1 MYGPDNTG
9 RLWVTA
15 IADIIFLS
23 ATSPPRGIMF
33 DDVMAAAKNLS
44 DMTLAHEIAVN
55 ENFQL
60 RPNALPENR

>member
-1 MYGPDNTG
+1 MTS
-9 RLWVTA
+9 L
-15 IADIIFLS
+15 ADVIFLA
-23 ATSPPRGIMF
+23 ATSPPRGLMF

-60 RPNALPENR
+60 KQNALPENR